1 MWIQPEFLSIS
12 LLTPNAQRQNVLLK
26 KNPTKTEEQCS
37 EGCSETFWC
46 YHIFC
51 TGPDFIFTSYALV
64 RAKNG
69 TGAGS
74 FLQL

>member
-26 KNPTKTEEQCS
+26 KKTQKLRSSVVKDVVKHSGVIIFFVPGLILYSLPTH
-37 EGCSETFWC
+37 W
-46 YHIFC
+46 Y
-51 TGPDFIFTSYALV
+51 V
-64 RAKNG
+64 AKNG
-69 TGAGS
+69 TDAGS